1 MTIISFFGVLLALLA
16 IPIFLRGATFSR
28 LAVAIALVALHLAV
42 TQVYYIYTKTS
53 IADAY
58 SYYYFGSYFDQF
70 GWSELGTVFIGHV
83 TQVIKRS
90 IGATY
95 LDCFMVFQAF
105 GVWGLVVVMRT
116 FHEIYDKVQTKET
129 NLPNVLLFVPSV
141 HFWTSAV
148 GKDAPVF
155 FAVALSTWSVM
166 SLRTRIVP
174 FCIAIGL
181 MVLIRAHIA
190 LAVAIAI
197 SLAALRHKDFT
208 SGRKALLLSVALVGT
223 GVLFAAVRSTFD
235 VDLTNPASLAQFM
248 EARGAAEASDLSSS
262 SLGSSSFW
270 FRLISLLFRPFFFDA
285 RNFFGLVASI
295 ENVGAVFLFGYLL
308 FHFRDVRTLMRH
320 VLFMRF
326 SIYLSMILIC
336 ILAVLNYNVGL
347 GLRERVMVYPPL
359 FCLLVATSAYRK
371 AKAAAAKA
379 QVTATTRVGA
389 PGAPPERLPA
399 T

>member
-1 MTIISFFGVLLALLA
+1 M
-16 IPIFLRGATFSR
+16 
-28 LAVAIALVALHLAV
+28 
-42 TQVYYIYTKTS
+42 
-53 IADAY
+53 
-58 SYYYFGSYFDQF
+58 
-70 GWSELGTVFIGHV
+70 
-83 TQVIKRS
+83 
-90 IGATY
+90 
-95 LDCFMVFQAF
+95 
-105 GVWGLVVVMRT
+105 
-116 FHEIYDKVQTKET
+116 
-129 NLPNVLLFVPSV
+129 
-141 HFWTSAV
+141 
-148 GKDAPVF
+148 
-155 FAVALSTWSVM
+155 
-166 SLRTRIVP
+166 
-174 FCIAIGL
+174 
-181 MVLIRAHIA
+181 
-190 LAVAIAI
+190 
-197 SLAALRHKDFT
+197 
-208 SGRKALLLSVALVGT
+208 
-223 GVLFAAVRSTFD
+223 
-235 VDLTNPASLAQFM
+235 
-248 EARGAAEASDLSSS
+248 
-262 SLGSSSFW
+262 
-270 FRLISLLFRPFFFDA
+270 ISLLFRPFFFDA